1 MALVVDDEAVIG
13 AGGEHPPSV
22 EHRADAV
29 FLLPRIPRHAV
40 VLGDPPGWRSDLEQR
55 GISVSAEAGT
65 SGPDLIV
72 ADDRHVAEALTS
84 GADSVIVDGAPGA
97 RQELAGAGLATT
109 RLLPLPV
116 RGSPVMLIDLENHR
130 AARYGVATGI
140 VHPERWR
147 TARNRA
153 AALLTGWGLLPPAR
167 ALITIGERRA
177 GTAGAR
183 RGGGESV
190 RPRLRRLGDVGVAR
204 QRHSPECA
212 AAVLGR
218 QLRSETRAQ
227 VRARARGRERR
238 LRPRR
243 AGRGPHGRSRRNRER
258 ARASLPRTLLRGRV
272 RSFAGDG
279 RRRNEAVVSAP
290 PARLSTVEAPHP
302 RADRAVD
309 RRAGTEDGR
318 PPSELEPERERLAR
332 DVLPFWVEAGIP
344 PDLVEHLPPLPGVF
358 CHNDLAEENIVVD
371 GRKFTVLDWEWAQP
385 AGLPLGDL
393 IYFAVH
399 TLRIVDGALA
409 EEERDR
415 HFVSVLTGEARSS
428 GVLFRWVRQAVA
440 GAGISPEAV
449 ATLVTLNWLDRGK
462 LSTEERSRAEG
473 VGGAP
478 LAEAFAERATRL
490 WLETPGLGT
499 GWNAWREAR

>member
-40 VLGDPPGWRSDLEQR
+40 ALGDPPGWRSDLEQR
-55 GISVSAEAGT
+55 GISVLAEAGT

-97 RQELAGAGLATT
+97 RQELAGPGARHHPPPAASRARLA
-109 RLLPLPV
+109 RDAHRPRESSRRPRPGRHGHRPSRAMADGADV
-116 RGSPVMLIDLENHR
+116 RRRGSARTGGAPAPGAGADHDRR
-130 AARYGVATGI
+130 A
-140 VHPERWR
+140 
-147 TARNRA
+147 
-153 AALLTGWGLLPPAR
+153 
-167 ALITIGERRA
+167 RA

-258 ARASLPRTLLRGRV
+258 ARASLPRTFLRGRV
-272 RSFAGDG
+272 RGFAGDG
-279 RRRNEAVVSAP
+279 RRRNEALVSAP
-290 PARLSTVEAPHP
+290 PARLSAGSKLRILEPIAQWIVELGWKTA
-302 RADRAVD
+302 A
-309 RRAGTEDGR
+309 

-332 DVLPFWVEAGIP
+332 DVLPFSGRGGDPARPRGTP
-344 PDLVEHLPPLPGVF
+344 PSPPRRLLPQRPRRGEH
-358 CHNDLAEENIVVD
+358 
-371 GRKFTVLDWEWAQP
+371 
-385 AGLPLGDL
+385 
-393 IYFAVH
+393 
-399 TLRIVDGALA
+399 
-409 EEERDR
+409 RDR
-415 HFVSVLTGEARSS
+415 RSE
-428 GVLFRWVRQAVA
+428 VHRPRL
-440 GAGISPEAV
+440 
-449 ATLVTLNWLDRGK
+449 
-462 LSTEERSRAEG
+462 G
-473 VGGAP
+473 VGA
-478 LAEAFAERATRL
+478 ARRAASR
-490 WLETPGLGT
+490 
-499 GWNAWREAR
+499 